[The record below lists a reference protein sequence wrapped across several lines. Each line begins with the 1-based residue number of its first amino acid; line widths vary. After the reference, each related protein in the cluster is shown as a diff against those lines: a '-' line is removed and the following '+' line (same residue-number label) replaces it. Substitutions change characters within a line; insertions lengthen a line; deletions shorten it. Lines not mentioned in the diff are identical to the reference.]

1 MIIVLDTNILVV
13 SLTSR
18 SPYHKIFTALKNNK
32 YTLAV
37 STEIKMEYQ
46 EIISDKYSSRIA
58 HELLNLLS
66 ELPNV
71 LFTTVYYH
79 WQLISADK
87 EDNKFVDC
95 AIASAADY
103 VVTED
108 NHFNI
113 LRQIDFPKVNL
124 ADINAFSNIIA

>member
-1 MIIVLDTNILVV
+1 MTVVLDTNIIVV

-18 SPYHKIFTALKNNK
+18 SPYHKIFTALKDDL
-32 YTLAV
+32 YTLAL
-37 STEIKMEYQ
+37 STEILMEY
-46 EIISDKYSSRIA
+46 EEKISEKYSSNAA

-71 LFTTVYYH
+71 QFTTVYYQ
-79 WQLISADK
+79 WQLIQADK

-103 VVTED
+103 LVTED

-113 LRQIDFPKVNL
+113 LRQIEFPKVNVV
-124 ADINAFSNIIA
+124 DIDGFLELLR